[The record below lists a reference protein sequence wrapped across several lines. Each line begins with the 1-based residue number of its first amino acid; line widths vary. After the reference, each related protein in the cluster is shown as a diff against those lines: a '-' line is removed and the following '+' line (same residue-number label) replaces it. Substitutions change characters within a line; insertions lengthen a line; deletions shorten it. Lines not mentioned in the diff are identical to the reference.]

1 MTLKNH
7 PKKLHTSGSWEFFF
21 SAEPTAQNSPELHF
35 RFINSFI
42 QPSCVGSLDRWL
54 CDFASPRT
62 FVKTTAPINVFCG
75 SNIPDKNL
83 KSIADITKI
92 LWKHNGQKKF
102 VPIWFENFPPGM
114 NSREKTGRIPQVH
127 IVCLFVKFLRE
138 PNEFLKKL
146 NERNNWQ
153 ILLLIWNYFSNIYQ
167 LLKVPWSV
175 IIWT

>member
-1 MTLKNH
+1 MY
-7 PKKLHTSGSWEFFF
+7 F
-21 SAEPTAQNSPELHF
+21 
-35 RFINSFI
+35 
-42 QPSCVGSLDRWL
+42 VVV
-54 CDFASPRT
+54 T
-62 FVKTTAPINVFCG
+62 F
-75 SNIPDKNL
+75 L
-83 KSIADITKI
+83 TKI
-92 LWKHNGQKKF
+92 WNPLQILQKSYENTTVKKT
-102 VPIWFENFPPGM
+102 VVHIWFENFPPGM

-138 PNEFLKKL
+138 PNEVLEKL